1 MKLILKPAIGFFLL
15 LFIACAVEAQDAPKV
30 DESNLVTQLLSLG
43 NNSAAQADS
52 YFTGKKMALVSRTPK
67 DMGGYEVVTI
77 KYKLADTADS
87 YAIMTLKDKVL
98 NAMYLSYSAALYQKV
113 TDQALQAGFKAPA
126 TTSPDAVQVVYS
138 RGDEKLIIRT
148 AVANGKTFHVFAAT
162 NALQA
167 GKWIEEAKAHQ

>member
-1 MKLILKPAIGFFLL
+1 MKLIRKPATTLFLL
-15 LFIACAVEAQDAPKV
+15 LFIAGALKAQDAPKV
-30 DESNLVTQLLSLG
+30 DESNLITQLLSLG
-43 NNSAAQADS
+43 NNTAAQADT

-77 KYKLADTADS
+77 KYKMADTADS

-98 NAMYLSYSAALYQKV
+98 NAMYLSYSTALYQKV
-113 TDQALQAGFKAPA
+113 IDQALQAGFKAPA

-148 AVANGKTFHVFAAT
+148 AVAKGKTFHVYAAT
-162 NALQA
+162 NAEAA
-167 GKWIEEAKAHQ
+167 GKAIEEAKAHQ